1 MWTSATGREEL
12 GAVAGG
18 PARNRPLLLKPGRLT
33 GYPLGH
39 GTHSGPASAPKLLW
53 GPPCDEGGLFLPYPS
68 LCWVFCHHILGWPAW
83 PASPKTPEQ
92 CPGAR
97 RERCLGSEIHI
108 CLIVNILC
116 ERGGKSDS
124 GEGFAYFISTITIS
138 VHENWLNYIN
148 GMFLFQFCMQLSPSC
163 WLQFILIKK

>member
-1 MWTSATGREEL
+1 MDLSHW
-12 GAVAGG
+12 AGG
-18 PARNRPLLLKPGRLT
+18 T
-33 GYPLGH
+33 GSCSWRSSPE
-39 GTHSGPASAPKLLW
+39 SAAAASAWAPHGLPPGPW
-53 GPPCDEGGLFLPYPS
+53 YPFRAGRCSEAFVGPPRDEGGLFLPYHS

-92 CPGAR
+92 CPGAP

-116 ERGGKSDS
+116 KRGGKSDS